1 MRLCSVISAF
11 SAFSLHRHSNP
22 YSSGLKVPY
31 LKSSVREQYMKN
43 SRHKQP
49 ANSNCTYLGIMHP
62 VLGVHIPIKS
72 SAWCKNDCVQAMLVH
87 LVMAPKQEEQTA
99 NQIRQREAKEWSSLP
114 ELRAGDSTGKAA
126 GQAQGPA
133 FTPQGPDAER
143 REPPLPSAS
152 LCTLVHGTDT
162 HTHTQEG
169 DGLWRRSPPLQTLTT
184 GLLRC
189 VLLFCAYTPCASFTN
204 ASLTGITSKKQ
215 CM

>member
-1 MRLCSVISAF
+1 MRLCSVISD
-11 SAFSLHRHSNP
+11 FSLHRHSNP

-43 SRHKQP
+43 SRYKQP
-49 ANSNCTYLGIMHP
+49 ANSNCTYLGITHP

-114 ELRAGDSTGKAA
+114 ELRAGEVTQLVRLLAKPRDLHLLPR
-126 GQAQGPA
+126 AQMLKEENHLCPVPA
-133 FTPQGPDAER
+133 
-143 REPPLPSAS
+143 SAH
-152 LCTLVHGTDT
+152 LCMAQTLTVT
-162 HTHTQEG
+162 HRKGRAVEEK
-169 DGLWRRSPPLQTLTT
+169 PPLQTLTT
-184 GLLRC
+184 GLLCC
-189 VLLFCAYTPCASFTN
+189 VSLFCAYTPCASFTN

-215 CM
+215 CI